1 MFEKLPQHC
10 IDRGVLEREFVHA
23 MIIAQMPTPMELWRW
38 KQVLGLKTI
47 PDIAIAILVDPHT
60 SRTRFVSDR
69 QKFTLREQLTTA
81 LRCAWPLMLTSWH
94 ENLEYIILLTK
105 TDEVETDRQAVTSE
119 IEHTL
124 SILELPFGATLHAGV
139 SHVMEGPAFLPSGVR
154 AARDAARQA
163 HRKHKLICHEED
175 IELYEEYGEFD
186 VKDGLDVDADLADQ
200 TKSLLIQ
207 KAMQYITNNLHEDL
221 ELEKIASHCLV
232 SHYYL
237 SHLFRKETGTT
248 VTAFI
253 KKARIDKAM
262 DLLLR
267 PDYSVADVAYSVG
280 YQDPN
285 YFSKSFRTHVGMT
298 PTEFRR
304 KIL

>member
-1 MFEKLPQHC
+1 MFEKLPHHC
-10 IDRGVLEREFVHA
+10 TDRGVLEREFVHA
-23 MIIAQMPTPMELWRW
+23 MIIAQMPTPIELWRW
-38 KQVLGLKTI
+38 KQVLRLRRI

-60 SRTRFVSDR
+60 SRTRFVSDK

-81 LRCAWPLMLTSWH
+81 LRCAWPWMLANWH
-94 ENLEYIILLTK
+94 EDLEYIILLTK
-105 TDEVETDRQAVTSE
+105 TDEMKTGRQAVLGE

-124 SILELPFGATLHAGV
+124 SIIKLPFGATLHAGV
-139 SHVMEGPAFLPSGVR
+139 SHVVEGPAFLPPCVR
-154 AARDAARQA
+154 AARYAARQA
-163 HRKHKLICHEED
+163 HRKHQLICREED
-175 IELYEEYGEFD
+175 VELDDEYGEFD
-186 VKDGLDVDADLADQ
+186 VKGELDVDVDLADQ
-200 TKSLLIQ
+200 TKSLMIQ

-253 KKARIDKAM
+253 KKARIDKAKE
-262 DLLLR
+262 LLR
-267 PDYSVADVAYSVG
+267 RQDYSVADVAYSVG